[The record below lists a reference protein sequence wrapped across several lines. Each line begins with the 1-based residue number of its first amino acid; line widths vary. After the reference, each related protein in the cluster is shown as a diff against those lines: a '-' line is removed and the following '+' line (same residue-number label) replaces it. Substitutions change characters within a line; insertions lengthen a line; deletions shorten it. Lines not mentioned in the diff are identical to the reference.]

1 MRAIP
6 GIALALLC
14 LSATIKARS
23 NYLPL
28 ADLGYAIHRATGYNA
43 AGDYYNFSNI
53 RYASPPTGN
62 NRFRIPQS
70 PSTDRT
76 VVQDGMDG
84 RVCPQASPI
93 WYTAIARDF
102 VDHYL
107 KGIPFNRSTDVL
119 DYPYN
124 PDPRD
129 PRETEDCLFLDIL
142 VPARIMLRA
151 SDPIRGPR
159 VPVIVWFHG
168 GAYTTGDKSQFT
180 GASGLIQRSMAFGD
194 GVVFV
199 SINYRLGAFGWL
211 SGPELRES
219 GNANAG
225 LMDQRAALR
234 WVNRYI
240 HFFGGDATKITVLG
254 ESAGAGSIM
263 HHITAFARER
273 DERDLFQRAILQ
285 SPAFIPIP
293 DFEQQDLAFHQF
305 LNILNVSS
313 LDQAR
318 NLSSQTLIAANAY
331 QVGRYSVYGSN
342 IYGPTVD
349 GNLVSA
355 LPGELI
361 LQKEYKWYM
370 KTMLGQNADEG
381 LRTTTPDAI
390 HEDVYR
396 RDLRRTFPQIQP
408 NTIDYLL
415 RRLYPPV
422 FNGSRGYHDAVGRA
436 SSVTADYGYQC
447 NNYYLNEAY
456 EGETYAYL
464 FDVSPGLHED
474 DVQYTFYDGDPSKRV
489 NATVAWALQDY
500 ITSFAMDGVPRS
512 TIGPEFTP
520 YGPNRTM
527 MDLGGT
533 GIKTIRDPTDR
544 ERCKWWQLGFFY

>member
-6 GIALALLC
+6 GIALAWLC
-14 LSATIKARS
+14 LSATIKAHS
-23 NYLPL
+23 IYLPH

-53 RYASPPTGN
+53 RYASPPTGD

-70 PSTDRT
+70 PLTDRT
-76 VVQDGMDG
+76 VIQDGTDA
-84 RVCPQASPI
+84 RVCPQASPM
-93 WYTAIARDF
+93 WDTAIARDF

-119 DYPYN
+119 DYPYD
-124 PDPRD
+124 PEPRD

-151 SDPIRGPR
+151 SDPNRGPR

-168 GAYTTGDKSQFT
+168 GAFTTGDKSQFT
-180 GASGLIQRSMAFGD
+180 GARGLIQRSMAFGD

-199 SINYRLGAFGWL
+199 SVNYRLGAFGWL

-225 LMDQRAALR
+225 LMDQRMALL
-234 WVNRYI
+234 WVKQYI
-240 HFFGGDATKITVLG
+240 HFFGGDDSKVTVMG
-254 ESAGAGSIM
+254 ESAGAASIM
-263 HHITAFARER
+263 HHITAFARGE
-273 DERDLFQRAILQ
+273 ELFQRAILQ
-285 SPAFIPIP
+285 SPAFLPVP
-293 DFEQQDLAFHQF
+293 DFAQQDLTFRQF
-305 LNILNVSS
+305 QSLLNVSS

-318 NLSSQTLIAANAY
+318 NLSSQALIAANAY
-331 QVGRYSVYGSN
+331 QVARYSVYGSY

-349 GNLVSA
+349 GNLISA

-361 LQKEYKWYM
+361 LQRERMWYINVM
-370 KTMLGQNADEG
+370 HGRNANEG
-381 LRTTTPDAI
+381 LRATTPDAI

-408 NTIDYLL
+408 ATIDHLL
-415 RRLYPPV
+415 RQLYPPIY
-422 FNGSRGYHDAVGRA
+422 NGSRGYRDAVGRA

-456 EGETYAYL
+456 RGSTYAYL

-474 DVQYTFYDGDPSKRV
+474 DLQYTFYDGDPSKSV

-500 ITSFAMDGVPRS
+500 ITSFAMNGVPQS
-512 TIGPEFTP
+512 KIGPEFKR

-527 MDLGGT
+527 LDLGET
-533 GIKTIRDPTDR
+533 GITEIRDPTDQ
-544 ERCKWWQLGFFY
+544 ERCRWWQLGFYY